1 MTKMMKALVK
11 AKPEKGLWLQ
21 DVPVPEI
28 EPNEV
33 LIRIE
38 RTAICGTDM
47 HIYGWDDWAKK
58 NVPVPMVVGHEY
70 GGTVAAIGSTVKRV
84 RVGDRVTGEGHV
96 VGRRSRNARAGRFHL
111 DPDTKGIGV
120 NLPGAFAEYLALPE
134 FNVIPLPDSL
144 PLDIAAILDPL
155 GNAVHTALAFDL
167 VGEDV
172 LITGAGPIGIMAA
185 AIAERAG
192 ARRIVLTDIEDWR
205 LDFAKTLT
213 SRTRMVNTMSE
224 DLKDV
229 MTAIGMEEGFDVG
242 LEMSGA
248 RPALEQMLDTML
260 MGGSIAMLGI
270 PSKPYPV
277 DLGLIVG
284 KALTLK
290 GIYGRQMYE
299 TWHIALTGYGAVTDQ
314 EMFDASTAMHDMLVV
329 TESVGI
335 AMGMLITTLHA
346 AGLATLT
353 HTPAPMNFLRDICG
367 RPKTEKPLILLVVGH
382 PAENA
387 TVPAH
392 ALKKKPFD
400 QITKIWE

>member
-11 AKPEKGLWLQ
+11 AKSEKGLWMQ
-21 DVPVPEI
+21 NVPVPEI
-28 EPNEV
+28 APDEV

-47 HIYGWDDWAKK
+47 HIYGWDDWAQK

-84 RVGDRVTGEGHV
+84 SVGDRVTGEGHV
-96 VGRRSRNARAGRFHL
+96 VGRRSRNARAGKFHL

-134 FNVIPLPDSL
+134 FNVIPLPENLS
-144 PLDIAAILDPL
+144 LDIAAIMDPL

-185 AIAERAG
+185 AVAERAG
-192 ARRIVLTDIEDWR
+192 AKRVVLTDIEDWR

-213 SRTRMVNTMSE
+213 TRTRTVNTMNE
-224 DLKDV
+224 DLQDV
-229 MTAIGMEEGFDVG
+229 MNAIGMNEGFDVG

-248 RPALEQMLDTML
+248 KPAFEQMLDTML
-260 MGGSIAMLGI
+260 MGGNIAMLGI
-270 PSKPYPV
+270 PAVPYPV
-277 DLGLIVG
+277 DLSKIVG
-284 KALTLK
+284 KALTVK

-299 TWHIALTGYGAVTDQ
+299 TWYKMLALLDSGLDMSDMITHRFPARDWQ
-314 EMFDASTAMHDMLVV
+314 KAFDLMETRKAGKVILDW
-329 TESVGI
+329 TE
-335 AMGMLITTLHA
+335 L
-346 AGLATLT
+346 
-353 HTPAPMNFLRDICG
+353 
-367 RPKTEKPLILLVVGH
+367 
-382 PAENA
+382 
-387 TVPAH
+387 
-392 ALKKKPFD
+392 
-400 QITKIWE
+400 